1 MRLKFKKFLRW
12 LYPGMGV
19 KRWAALATLAML
31 AFIFGLI
38 LLFGRG
44 LVRWLYAL
52 LVPAPGYALL
62 IGGLLLAGGVAGTAL
77 GIQRFL
83 NSLIK
88 GVAPE
93 ALGQAGEVIY
103 AQRVLSRGP
112 SVVALGGG
120 TGLSVLLRGLKE
132 HTSNITAVVSVMDTG
147 GSSGRLRRE
156 MEILPPGDIRNC
168 IIALADDES
177 RIAALFQHRF
187 REGSFNGH
195 SLGNLVIAGLQERTG
210 RFDLAIAEMSH
221 ILNIRGQVLPA
232 TLEQVDLIAEM
243 EDGEFV
249 RGEEEIARDARKI
262 KKIFLSKRPVRP
274 YEQILEEISQAEV
287 IVLGPG
293 SLFTSIIPNLLVED
307 VAQEIERASAT
318 KFYIVNL
325 MTQPGET
332 DGFTA
337 GDHLRVLGEYID
349 ISKLDYIVINS
360 QPVPEPLLRQ
370 YEADHAVPV
379 VNDLEPMDLDLGPEG
394 SKPKLKPKPK
404 VITADLLEIVELE
417 GKPTVKHN
425 SKRLAELIM
434 EEVRE
439 RSQRPRAITK
449 RRIL

>member
-1 MRLKFKKFLRW
+1 VITEPIQGTAGYIIPPPDFYQMLKELCEENGW
-12 LYPGMGV
+12 M
-19 KRWAALATLAML
+19 
-31 AFIFGLI
+31 FIADEIQSGL
-38 LLFGRG
+38 GRSG
-44 LVRWLYAL
+44 KMFAIEHWNV
-52 LVPAPGYALL
+52 VPDIVCVAKA
-62 IGGLLLAGGVAGTAL
+62 LAGGIAPIGAMIADAKVMNWEPGAHASTFGGNLVACAAAVEGL
-77 GIQRFL
+77 G
-83 NSLIK
+83 K
-88 GVAPE
+88 VAD
-93 ALGQAGEVIY
+93 
-103 AQRVLSRGP
+103 
-112 SVVALGGG
+112 
-120 TGLSVLLRGLKE
+120 
-132 HTSNITAVVSVMDTG
+132 TSTMLD
-147 GSSGRLRRE
+147 RLR
-156 MEILPPGDIRNC
+156 
-168 IIALADDES
+168 IALADDES

-394 SKPKLKPKPK
+394 SKPKLKLKSKPK

>member
-1 MRLKFKKFLRW
+1 MKWKRFLRW

-19 KRWAALATLAML
+19 KRWAALAALAML
-31 AFIFGLI
+31 AFIFGLV
-38 LLFGRG
+38 LLFGKG
-44 LVRWLYAL
+44 MIRWLYAL

-62 IGGLLLAGGVAGTAL
+62 IGSLLLVGGLAGAILGVH
-77 GIQRFL
+77 RFL
-83 NSLIK
+83 RSVIK
-88 GVAPE
+88 GVAPQ

-103 AQRVLSRGP
+103 SQRVLSRGP
-112 SVVALGGG
+112 EVVALGGG

-132 HTSNITAVVSVMDTG
+132 YTSNITAVVTVMDTG

-195 SLGNLVIAGLQERTG
+195 SLGNLVIAGLQERLG

-221 ILNIRGQVLPA
+221 ILNIRGRVLPA
-232 TLEQVDLIAEM
+232 TLEQVDLVAEM
-243 EDGEFV
+243 EDGGFV
-249 RGEEEIARDARKI
+249 RGETEIVKDPRRI
-262 KKIFLSKRPVRP
+262 KRMLLSKQPVPP
-274 YEQILEEISQAEV
+274 YEQVLEGIRRAEL

-307 VAQEIERASAT
+307 VVREIEQARAK
-318 KFYIVNL
+318 KFYILNL

-337 GDHLRVLGEYID
+337 RDHLRALGEYID
-349 ISKLDYIVINS
+349 VSKFDYIIVNS
-360 QPVPEPLLRQ
+360 QPIPEPLLRQ
-370 YEADHAVPV
+370 YAAEGAGPV
-379 VNDLEPMDLDLGPEG
+379 INDLSGLEGPE
-394 SKPKLKPKPK
+394 

-425 SKRLAELIM
+425 SKRLAKLIM
-434 EEVRE
+434 ETARP
-439 RSQRPRAITK
+439 QRAR
-449 RRIL
+449 L